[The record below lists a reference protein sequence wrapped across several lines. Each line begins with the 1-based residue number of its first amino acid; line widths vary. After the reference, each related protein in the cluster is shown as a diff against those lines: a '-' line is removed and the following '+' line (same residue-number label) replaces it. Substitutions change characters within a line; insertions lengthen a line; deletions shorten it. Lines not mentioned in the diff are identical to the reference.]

1 MINLKNYWWK
11 ILILPLMLYVV
22 WGGLM
27 FEAPRLPVLNETVRA
42 LHFHVPMWFG
52 MVIMLLVSVI
62 YSIRNLGSGKLKDDI
77 KAETFVTTGIIFGIL
92 GLLTGMVWANYTW
105 GAPWSN
111 DPKQNTSAIGLLI
124 YFAYMILRKS
134 LTDEQQRARLASV
147 YNIFA
152 FVIFIV
158 LIFVLPRLTDSLHP
172 GNGGNPGFN
181 SYDLDN
187 RLRLVFYPAVI
198 GWTLL
203 GVWITNIRIR
213 MKLIKQKIEEQIF

>member
-1 MINLKNYWWK
+1 
-11 ILILPLMLYVV
+11 MLYVV